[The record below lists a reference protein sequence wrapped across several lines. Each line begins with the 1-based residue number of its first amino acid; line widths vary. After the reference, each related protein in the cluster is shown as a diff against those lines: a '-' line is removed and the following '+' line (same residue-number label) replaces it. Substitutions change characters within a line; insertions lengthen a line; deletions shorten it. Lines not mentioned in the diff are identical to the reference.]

1 MHDHVLIM
9 SCSKLTTWVPNIEG
23 EKVYRQLL
31 PGRYYTS
38 SRRFSQPGLRL
49 SPSGAT
55 FHLYSAVFYS
65 QKVINTYILNALSTA
80 TETRGVGSCSRGEAF
95 AQASP
100 EQNVIGK
107 VVLVMKP
114 CGFILFRFFSPSI
127 YLSLASINVTPTTH
141 HEGKERM
148 HSKEK

>member
-1 MHDHVLIM
+1 M
-9 SCSKLTTWVPNIEG
+9 
-23 EKVYRQLL
+23 
-31 PGRYYTS
+31 
-38 SRRFSQPGLRL
+38 

-65 QKVINTYILNALSTA
+65 QKVINKYIFNALSTA
-80 TETRGVGSCSRGEAF
+80 TETRAVGFCSRGETF
-95 AQASP
+95 AQAPP

-127 YLSLASINVTPTTH
+127 YLSLCVLPIQQALMLRFLHTMMIRKGCEARRDKTNRFNRRTC
-141 HEGKERM
+141 
-148 HSKEK
+148 